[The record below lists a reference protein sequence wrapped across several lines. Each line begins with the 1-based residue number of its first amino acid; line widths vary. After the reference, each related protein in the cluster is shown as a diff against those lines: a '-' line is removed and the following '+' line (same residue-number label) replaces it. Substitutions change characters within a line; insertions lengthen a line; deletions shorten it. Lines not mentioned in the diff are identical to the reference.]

1 MALHAQ
7 RQRLDAGQD
16 QERVERR
23 DRRAEIAQAEHAAGD
38 GEGEIAEG
46 LGSIMPLYS
55 GRGSDSIG

>member
-23 DRRAEIAQAEHAAGD
+23 DRRSEIAQAEHPAGD

-46 LGSIMPLYS
+46 LMQVDAVI
-55 GRGSDSIG
+55 